1 MTCDDELDV
10 LARICAKLD
19 AHKQNFFHVSRLSGL
34 RFEKTMFALV
44 STLYFGLC
52 GCVVVIIPSYLIC
65 LDIHSKNVRDGQL
78 RVFNM
83 NVE

>member
-19 AHKQNFFHVSRLSGL
+19 AHKQNFFHVSRLSGF

-52 GCVVVIIPSYLIC
+52 GCVEVIIPSYPFC
-65 LDIHSKNVRDGQL
+65 LDIHSKKYP
-78 RVFNM
+78 
-83 NVE
+83 

>member
-52 GCVVVIIPSYLIC
+52 GCVVVIISSYHIC
-65 LDIHSKNVRDGQL
+65 LEFQFKKHPSWIA
-78 RVFNM
+78 
-83 NVE
+83 